1 MYKNIVFKLAIVIF
15 FEGVR
20 IQGRVRSSH
29 LKRDVEIRII
39 SQAKK
44 YNKP

>member
-1 MYKNIVFKLAIVIF
+1 MYKNTVFKLAFVKYL
-15 FEGVR
+15 EGLRV
-20 IQGRVRSSH
+20 QVRVRSSH
-29 LKRDVEIRII
+29 LKMDMEILII